1 MAGIRECCKDCKERH
16 SACHDYCEKYQKAR
30 AEYLEERRK
39 RLQNSRADR
48 ETAAFFIEE
57 QERRRKRGK

>member
-39 RLQNSRADR
+39 IHCLTKGCAVCD
-48 ETAAFFIEE
+48 FD
-57 QERRRKRGK
+57 KRSS